1 MICVPVLQFKT
12 GLLNTSVI
20 HTHYLKKSAETLRF
34 MLQCLT
40 RSNWCHFLKTFP
52 ITPPGFQGTG
62 VFSSCILAFSHVS
75 FSSAWGTL
83 CPLLHLAS
91 PSSFKTLLIYHLFK
105 KASSDSSKVWIR
117 SQPTCSC
124 DSPACLC
131 CDTSPSAFLGWL
143 PTHMS
148 SPKLCSI
155 LKRGMTSFI
164 FIFQCLVPCKYAGN
178 VC

>member
-62 VFSSCILAFSHVS
+62 VFSSCILAFSHMS

-83 CPLLHLAS
+83 FVPFFIWPVFHLS
-91 PSSFKTLLIYHLFK
+91 KHSSSII
-105 KASSDSSKVWIR
+105 SSRK
-117 SQPTCSC
+117 P
-124 DSPACLC
+124 
-131 CDTSPSAFLGWL
+131 L
-143 PTHMS
+143 PTA
-148 SPKLCSI
+148 PKSGLGPS
-155 LKRGMTSFI
+155 LHAPVTALPASAVTLHPLPF
-164 FIFQCLVPCKYAGN
+164 
-178 VC
+178 